1 MHFSNPLKYFY
12 TCTQRAQFLLLRAGR
27 MKLPHRKRLLKHSH
41 IFTLLRRY
49 GYQVNMFY
57 EYHFSDCRHNISQ
70 DISATVTASAASTS
84 LLGQNVTST
93 QAAAPALRNSHVS
106 AVSGAPYSLSML
118 SSISGGVSATDNILS
133 LPVSNLNTSASGLQ
147 ILSTSGGGA
156 ATPGAADKSSNLFR
170 NIMPNSAGYL
180 PSPTSEHSHSGGAS
194 NNGGAMHAG
203 GNVGAHS
210 MTQYSSL
217 LGNNPSSILNNGLNP
232 LAPAVSSMSS
242 PNSISLSGVMGNGTP
257 LSQTNVMQH
266 QGQAQHQP
274 AFYVQQAV
282 YLDQNGQP
290 LYYRAGSS
298 SLKKNLF
305 LLPI

>member
-1 MHFSNPLKYFY
+1 M
-12 TCTQRAQFLLLRAGR
+12 T
-27 MKLPHRKRLLKHSH
+27 
-41 IFTLLRRY
+41 
-49 GYQVNMFY
+49 
-57 EYHFSDCRHNISQ
+57 Q
-70 DISATVTASAASTS
+70 DISATVTASSASTS
-84 LLGQNVTST
+84 LLGQNVTSN
-93 QAAAPALRNSHVS
+93 QAAAPALRSSHAS
-106 AVSGAPYSLSML
+106 AVSGAPVYSLSML

-147 ILSTSGGGA
+147 ILSTSGGA

-170 NIMPNSAGYL
+170 NIMPNGAGYL
-180 PSPTSEHSHSGGAS
+180 PSPSSEHSHSGGAS
-194 NNGGAMHAG
+194 NAGGAMHAG
-203 GNVGAHS
+203 GNG

-274 AFYVQQAV
+274 AYFVQQAV

-290 LYYRAGSS
+290 IYYRAGS
-298 SLKKNLF
+298 L
-305 LLPI
+305 